1 MEAPMPGLM
10 ISFSVKEGD
19 WVEAGDTVAILE
31 AMKMENALPAPC
43 RGRVKAIRFKPGDKV
58 NTGEIIAIIA

>member
-1 MEAPMPGLM
+1 
-10 ISFSVKEGD
+10 
-19 WVEAGDTVAILE
+19 
-31 AMKMENALPAPC
+31 MENALPAPG